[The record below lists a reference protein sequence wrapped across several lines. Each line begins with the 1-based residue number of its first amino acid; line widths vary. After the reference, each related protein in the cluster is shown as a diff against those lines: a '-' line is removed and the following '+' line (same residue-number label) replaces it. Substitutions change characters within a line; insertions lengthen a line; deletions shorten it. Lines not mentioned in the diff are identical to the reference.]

1 MRMNLPRVIQMQK
14 VLKYWVATFVTGAF
28 LGAALLSKAE
38 TPDTFTR
45 HHLPI
50 PGAYFAKRESQK
62 SVTVATSKSGKGVGD
77 QKQVASKIEKHRTQ
91 PVR

>member
-1 MRMNLPRVIQMQK
+1 MSMDLLKVIQK

-28 LGAALLSKAE
+28 LGAALLGQAE

-50 PGAYFAKRESQK
+50 PEAYFAKRESQK
-62 SVTVATSKSGKGVGD
+62 AVTVAISKSGKGVGVR
-77 QKQVASKIEKHRTQ
+77 KQAASKTGTNRD
-91 PVR
+91 

>member
-1 MRMNLPRVIQMQK
+1 MNLLKATQK

-28 LGAALLSKAE
+28 LGAALLAKAE

-50 PGAYFAKRESQK
+50 AGAYFAKKESQK
-62 SVTVATSKSGKGVGD
+62 AVNVAISKSGKGVGV
-77 QKQVASKIEKHRTQ
+77 QKQAASKTGKNRAWQT
-91 PVR
+91 R